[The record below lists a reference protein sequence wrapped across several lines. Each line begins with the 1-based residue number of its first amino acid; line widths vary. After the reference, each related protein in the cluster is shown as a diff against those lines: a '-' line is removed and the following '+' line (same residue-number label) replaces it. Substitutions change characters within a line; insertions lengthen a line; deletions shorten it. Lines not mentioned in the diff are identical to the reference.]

1 MSKHDPRQ
9 FPIEAGFSFSAQVS
23 SPDVSGPNTVS
34 QTITQPAIK
43 IFQLAL
49 YTCHTEVIEPALS
62 GLIELLDTFIE
73 GTWSSL
79 PCDDFEFLLERFP
92 AFIAYHQLVFP
103 TFTLHIGGDESVSQY
118 REVYRFAYSAFLP
131 VDR

>member
-1 MSKHDPRQ
+1 M
-9 FPIEAGFSFSAQVS
+9 
-23 SPDVSGPNTVS
+23 PD
-34 QTITQPAIK
+34 TIPQAVTQPAVK

-62 GLIELLDTFIE
+62 GLVELLDTFVE
-73 GTWSSL
+73 GAWSSL
-79 PCDDFEFLLERFP
+79 SGDDFEFLLERFP

-103 TFTLHIGGDESVSQY
+103 TFTLHIGRDEPVPQY
-118 REVYRFAYSAFLP
+118 REVYRFSYSAFLP

>member
-1 MSKHDPRQ
+1 M
-9 FPIEAGFSFSAQVS
+9 
-23 SPDVSGPNTVS
+23 PNTIP
-34 QTITQPAIK
+34 QAITQPTIK

-62 GLIELLDTFIE
+62 GLVEFLNALIE

-92 AFIAYHQLVFP
+92 C
-103 TFTLHIGGDESVSQY
+103 
-118 REVYRFAYSAFLP
+118 
-131 VDR
+131 